1 MSLRSGA
8 GRLVA
13 ALAARPAATT
23 AATPLSA
30 RTRWAAA
37 LAARPVEGSGVAE
50 NGTRYPADAGAAPGR
65 DALRARRR
73 RRLRWLVLAAAA
85 TLGLGAAALAVP
97 WPQAQDA
104 ALTEPVRLTV
114 AVAAV
119 VAAAWLLYRAQGQA
133 HAPAERAS
141 WGRFTAVIRT
151 LSEPD
156 EDAVARAAGRGARQ
170 LFSADEVE
178 IGVLRPDGTWRWY
191 RDPPADPAAGGPA
204 KVGPGN
210 AVSRPLRIGGTATG
224 VLRLEFA
231 RPVRLTGRQHL
242 QLSVF
247 GDALAAA
254 LHDIAVSRELRELSD
269 RERDD
274 RHRDTL
280 TGTGNRAAM
289 LAQGDAALQELER
302 GAMVAFLLLD
312 VDQFKEVNDTLGRA
326 AGDELLRVATGRI
339 NAWRGPGE
347 LVARLG
353 GDEFGVL
360 LTAVPAPA
368 GDEPAARAHAL
379 RRARELSDLLA
390 APTEVSG
397 MTVVVEASVGV
408 AVAAAGDSGLRELL
422 RRAEIA
428 MYRAKHDRSSV
439 AWYDSAGDVGSTDR
453 LALAAELREALRS
466 PDELGL
472 VMQPIVDLRTGAPV
486 AVEALVRWRHPRRG
500 ELRPRDFLDVLGD
513 SKLLEP
519 FTLLVLDRALARAAE
534 WAAQG
539 LPVPVAVNLSP
550 RSLFDARLPEEVAR
564 LLARHNLPAD
574 RLILEITENAVVPES
589 RTVTEV
595 LAEVRR
601 SGVRLAVDDF
611 GTGYSSMT
619 FLTRERVDEIK
630 IDGSFIARMTE
641 SAEALAIVRTLIQL
655 ARMLGIRVVAEGVE
669 TAEERALLVR
679 LDCDAAQGYHFF
691 PPLAPD
697 QVTVA
702 LRGMSGTVP
711 AGDGSARGSAQAS

>member
-1 MSLRSGA
+1 MSVRPGT
-8 GRLVA
+8 GRRLAV

-23 AATPLSA
+23 AATPLAA

-37 LAARPVEGSGVAE
+37 LAARPILRTALAEDGS
-50 NGTRYPADAGAAPGR
+50 GTRYHPEADGAPPAD
-65 DALRARRR
+65 RARRR
-73 RRLRWLVLAAAA
+73 RRAGGLVAMAAPALALAAAA
-85 TLGLGAAALAVP
+85 IAVP
-97 WPQAQDA
+97 WPPDGVEPLAGPLRLALA
-104 ALTEPVRLTV
+104 AVAV
-114 AVAAV
+114 AVAA
-119 VAAAWLLYRAQGQA
+119 WLLRRAQGRAQA
-133 HAPAERAS
+133 PEERAS
-141 WGRFTAVIRT
+141 WGRFAAVIRT
-151 LSEPD
+151 LDEPD
-156 EDAVARAAGRGARQ
+156 EEAVARAAGRGARQ

-178 IGVLRPDGTWRWY
+178 IGVLRPDGRWRWY
-191 RDPPADPAAGGPA
+191 RDDRDASAAPDGPP

-210 AVSRPLRIGGTATG
+210 AVSRPLRLGGTATG

-231 RPVRLTGRQHL
+231 RPVRLTDREHL

-247 GDALAAA
+247 GDAVAAA
-254 LHDIAVSRELRELSD
+254 LHDSAVSQKLRDLSD
-269 RERDD
+269 RGRDD
-274 RHRDTL
+274 AHRDTL

-302 GAMVAFLLLD
+302 DAMVAFLLLD

-326 AGDELLRVATGRI
+326 AGDQLLRVATGRI

-368 GDEPAARAHAL
+368 GDEGAARDHAL

-408 AVAAAGDSGLRELL
+408 AATGAGSCGMRELL

-428 MYRAKHDRSSV
+428 MYRAKHDRSAV
-439 AWYDSAGDVGSTDR
+439 AWYDSSGDVGDTER

-472 VMQPIVDLRTGAPV
+472 VLQPIVDLRGGAPV

-500 ELRPRDFLDVLGD
+500 ELLPHAFLDVLGD
-513 SKLLEP
+513 SKLLGP
-519 FTLLVLDRALARAAE
+519 FTLLVLDRALAWAAE
-534 WAAQG
+534 WSAHG
-539 LPVPVAVNLSP
+539 LPVPVSVNLSP
-550 RSLFDARLPEEVAR
+550 RSLFDTRLPQEVGE
-564 LLARHNLPAD
+564 LLARYKLPAD

-589 RTVTEV
+589 PAVTDV
-595 LAEVRR
+595 LAQLRR
-601 SGVRLAVDDF
+601 AGVRLAVDDF

-630 IDGSFIARMTE
+630 IDRSFVGRMTD
-641 SAEALAIVRTLIQL
+641 SPEALAIVRTLIQL

-669 TAEERALLVR
+669 TVEQRALLEK
-679 LDCDAAQGYHFF
+679 LGCDAAQGYLFF
-691 PPLAPD
+691 APMAPERVTDVLRERLA
-697 QVTVA
+697 A
-702 LRGMSGTVP
+702 
-711 AGDGSARGSAQAS
+711 AS

>member
-1 MSLRSGA
+1 
-8 GRLVA
+8 
-13 ALAARPAATT
+13 
-23 AATPLSA
+23 
-30 RTRWAAA
+30 
-37 LAARPVEGSGVAE
+37 
-50 NGTRYPADAGAAPGR
+50 
-65 DALRARRR
+65 
-73 RRLRWLVLAAAA
+73 
-85 TLGLGAAALAVP
+85 
-97 WPQAQDA
+97 
-104 ALTEPVRLTV
+104 
-114 AVAAV
+114 
-119 VAAAWLLYRAQGQA
+119 
-133 HAPAERAS
+133 
-141 WGRFTAVIRT
+141 
-151 LSEPD
+151 
-156 EDAVARAAGRGARQ
+156 
-170 LFSADEVE
+170 
-178 IGVLRPDGTWRWY
+178 
-191 RDPPADPAAGGPA
+191 
-204 KVGPGN
+204 
-210 AVSRPLRIGGTATG
+210 
-224 VLRLEFA
+224 
-231 RPVRLTGRQHL
+231 
-242 QLSVF
+242 
-247 GDALAAA
+247 
-254 LHDIAVSRELRELSD
+254 
-269 RERDD
+269 
-274 RHRDTL
+274 
-280 TGTGNRAAM
+280 
-289 LAQGDAALQELER
+289 
-302 GAMVAFLLLD
+302 
-312 VDQFKEVNDTLGRA
+312 
-326 AGDELLRVATGRI
+326 
-339 NAWRGPGE
+339 
-347 LVARLG
+347 
-353 GDEFGVL
+353 
-360 LTAVPAPA
+360 
-368 GDEPAARAHAL
+368 
-379 RRARELSDLLA
+379 
-390 APTEVSG
+390 
-397 MTVVVEASVGV
+397 
-408 AVAAAGDSGLRELL
+408 
-422 RRAEIA
+422 
-428 MYRAKHDRSSV
+428 
-439 AWYDSAGDVGSTDR
+439 
-453 LALAAELREALRS
+453 LREALRS

-472 VMQPIVDLRTGAPV
+472 VLQPIVDLRTGAPV

-589 RTVTEV
+589 RMVTEV

-711 AGDGSARGSAQAS
+711 ARDGSARGSAQAS